1 MVALP
6 DFSARFYSRN
16 AQRYAEV
23 SHSFLQ
29 SMYVRSSH
37 PGLKGDWDLIHRM
50 MSLIPDASRGLDAG
64 CGAGAR
70 DVFMYWHR
78 GYDIR
83 GIDVI
88 EENIEEA
95 RRLHPE
101 IADRVSV
108 TDLREPLAYPDA
120 SFDFILC
127 NAVIQHIIPEVSM
140 GVTLPEFARLLGP
153 GGVLQLMFKVG
164 DGITT
169 VYDAAYGVERSFQLY
184 SEEQVVAKLDSLD
197 LTVVPEEDGKL
208 GGVMHFTDPKL
219 TDHCIL
225 FAKKHD

>member
-1 MVALP
+1 MVAVP

-50 MSLIPDASRGLDAG
+50 MDLIPGGSRGLDAG

-83 GIDVI
+83 GVDVI
-88 EENIEEA
+88 EENVAEA
-95 RRLHPE
+95 QRLHPE
-101 IADRVSV
+101 IADRVSLV
-108 TDLREPLAYPDA
+108 DLREPLPYPDA
-120 SFDFILC
+120 SVDFVLC
-127 NAVIQHIIPEVSM
+127 NAVIQHIIPEVAM
-140 GVTLPEFARLLGP
+140 GVTLPEFARLLTP

-164 DGITT
+164 EGITT

-184 SEEQVVAKLDSLD
+184 SDEQVIAKLESLG
-197 LTVVPEEDGKL
+197 LSVVPAEADKL
-208 GGVMHFTDPKL
+208 GGPMFFTDPKL
-219 TDHCIL
+219 TDHCII
-225 FAKKHD
+225 FARKQA

>member
-1 MVALP
+1 M
-6 DFSARFYSRN
+6 
-16 AQRYAEV
+16 
-23 SHSFLQ
+23 
-29 SMYVRSSH
+29 
-37 PGLKGDWDLIHRM
+37 
-50 MSLIPDASRGLDAG
+50 
-64 CGAGAR
+64 
-70 DVFMYWHR
+70 
-78 GYDIR
+78 
-83 GIDVI
+83 I

-120 SFDFILC
+120 TFDFILC

-225 FAKKHD
+225 FAKKHA